1 MTLFKRIMRWR
12 APRAVACWGA
22 ARYLRLVHA
31 TGSWS
36 VEGEEVPRRLLDEGK
51 PFIVCF
57 WHGRLLMVS
66 EAWHYARRFHMVI
79 SQHPD
84 GRLIA
89 RTIAGLGV
97 GTIAGSTA
105 RGGTAVLR
113 AMQKALQSGDCVGVT
128 PDGPQ
133 GPRMR
138 AGAGIVQAARL
149 AQVPIVPL
157 TCAAAPRRLIASWDR
172 LVVPLPFG
180 RGVIRWGEPVEIA
193 RDADEAAIEDT
204 RRTLEETLNSMTRT
218 LDERLGLAPVDP
230 APADTKADG

>member
-1 MTLFKRIMRWR
+1 MTIFKRIMRWR

-22 ARYLRLVHA
+22 TRYLRLVHA

-36 VEGEEVPRRLLDEGK
+36 VEGEEFPRRLLDEGK

-66 EAWHYARRFHMVI
+66 EAWHYNRRFHMVI

-89 RTIAGLGV
+89 RTVAGLGF
-97 GTIAGSTA
+97 GTIDGSTA

-128 PDGPQ
+128 PDGPR

-138 AGAGIVQAARL
+138 ASAGILQAARL

-180 RGVIRWGEPVEIA
+180 RGVIRWGKPVEIA
-193 RDADEAAIEDT
+193 RDSDDAAIEDT
-204 RRTLEETLNSMTRT
+204 RRSLEETLNSMTRS
-218 LDERLGLAPVDP
+218 LDERLGLTPVEP
-230 APADTKADG
+230 QPADTKADG